1 MVPEVWLR
9 WIECLRMRNVC
20 WQCRVGDLERGAV
33 GRGCPL
39 GLYWDLKWYSH
50 VWPCEMVAEE
60 EEGKEFRRGKG
71 RADKPALALMLKVTE
86 LTKGWRKP
94 LRPASWH
101 LQEMKRLNRRGWV
114 ASRLNHGVADGLS
127 VARED
132 WIERQEGNH

>member
-1 MVPEVWLR
+1 MPSWFV
-9 WIECLRMRNVC
+9 
-20 WQCRVGDLERGAV
+20 
-33 GRGCPL
+33 L
-39 GLYWDLKWYSH
+39 GLEVVQSPVMARFS

-60 EEGKEFRRGKG
+60 EEGKEFRRGKI
-71 RADKPALALMLKVTE
+71 RADKPALALTLKVTE

-127 VARED
+127 VAREV
-132 WIERQEGNH
+132 WIERQEVNH